1 MKEELQEKL
10 FQKYPKLFKQ
20 KNLSLKESCMARGI
34 EIEGDGW
41 YWLLD
46 KLCEVI
52 QLCIDRNRLEQI
64 EFEQVK
70 EKLGKLCIYTNYE
83 NKTIHGMIWFADHL
97 SCSISERCGNNEGNI
112 TQTAGS
118 LKTLCVKCREFPES
132 KEHAEEYN
140 CPGFKNITG

>member
-20 KNLSLKESCMARGI
+20 KDLSLKESCMPRGI

-46 KLCEVI
+46 KLCECI

-70 EKLGKLCIYTNYE
+70 EKLGRLCIYTNYE
-83 NKTIHGMIWFADHL
+83 NKTIDGMIWFADHL
-97 SCSISERCGNNEGNI
+97 SCSICEHCGSNEGNI
-112 TQTAGS
+112 TQTAGP
-118 LKTLCVKCREFPES
+118 LKTLCVKCR
-132 KEHAEEYN
+132 
-140 CPGFKNITG
+140 